1 MLFYLR
7 QKKLN
12 FGIDYLL
19 NSEIMIMHGNKKKN
33 DNSVIKYKY
42 KFKTGN
48 YPANLTKSNLGSLS
62 DLV

>member
-1 MLFYLR
+1 
-7 QKKLN
+7 
-12 FGIDYLL
+12 
-19 NSEIMIMHGNKKKN
+19 MIMHGNKKKN

-48 YPANLTKSNLGSLS
+48 YPVNLTKSNLGSLS